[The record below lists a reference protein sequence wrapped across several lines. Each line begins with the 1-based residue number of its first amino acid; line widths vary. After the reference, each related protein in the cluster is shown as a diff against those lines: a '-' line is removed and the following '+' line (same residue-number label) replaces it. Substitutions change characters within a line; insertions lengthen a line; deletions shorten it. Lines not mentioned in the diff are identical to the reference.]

1 MLRPKPAPARIA
13 QAMLSENPPQSTL
26 ADMAQHPKPKDSWG
40 FHLLID
46 MSECNEKIDDEAAI
60 EQFFGDI
67 ITELKMKPLSEIMI
81 KKVDSGE
88 EGRGISAVQMITTS
102 SITFHSDD
110 EERSVYLDI
119 FSCKDFDP
127 KHALEF
133 ACKTFEP
140 KEHAAQLIYRD
151 AGPKK

>member
-1 MLRPKPAPARIA
+1 
-13 QAMLSENPPQSTL
+13 
-26 ADMAQHPKPKDSWG
+26 
-40 FHLLID
+40 
-46 MSECNEKIDDEAAI
+46 MSECNEKIDSVDAI

-81 KKVDSGE
+81 KEVDSGE

-110 EERSVYLDI
+110 DERSVYLDI
-119 FSCKDFDP
+119 FSCKEFDP
-127 KHALEF
+127 KQALEF

-151 AGPKK
+151 AGPRK